1 MEGEFGELE
10 VDPFPGEN
18 LSTGRRI
25 PGDLINGMEDFAQAI
40 PRVRRNDA
48 QTNND
53 TASVQ
58 VLSVPVFDCWIRRKS
73 EKVVGINGGCGN
85 G

>member
-25 PGDLINGMEDFAQAI
+25 PGDLINGMEDFAEAI
-40 PRVRRNDA
+40 PRVRRNDEE
-48 QTNND
+48 TEEMK
-53 TASVQ
+53 
-58 VLSVPVFDCWIRRKS
+58 PVF
-73 EKVVGINGGCGN
+73 
-85 G
+85 

>member
-25 PGDLINGMEDFAQAI
+25 PGDLINGMEDFAEAI
-40 PRVRRNDA
+40 PRVRRNDEE
-48 QTNND
+48 
-53 TASVQ
+53 
-58 VLSVPVFDCWIRRKS
+58 VLLCHPEMVWWAMILQDITFQCFLDK
-73 EKVVGINGGCGN
+73 KL
-85 G
+85 